1 MNYTFGPAAGT
12 LIFNDYKLVF
22 DWTYNSLYF
31 YTGKPNRLTTDIKDT
46 EGKPNRLTTDIKDT
60 EGKPNRLTT
69 DIKDTEGNEWIT
81 IELGK
86 CNMLEIVNKEY
97 CEIFMQMCKKIY
109 NESII
114 HPYESVR
121 RNRILLND
129 LIDYKIV

>member
-12 LIFNDYKLVF
+12 LVFNEYKLVF

-31 YTGKPNRLTTDIKDT
+31 YMGY
-46 EGKPNRLTTDIKDT
+46 
-60 EGKPNRLTT
+60 
-69 DIKDTEGNEWIT
+69 EWIT

-86 CNMLEIVNKEY
+86 CNMLEIVNKDY
-97 CEIFMQMCKKIY
+97 FEIFMQMCKKIY

>member
-12 LIFNDYKLVF
+12 LVFNEYKLVF

-31 YTGKPNRLTTDIKDT
+31 YTGKPKGLTPAIKDT
-46 EGKPNRLTTDIKDT
+46 EGY
-60 EGKPNRLTT
+60 
-69 DIKDTEGNEWIT
+69 EWIT

-97 CEIFMQMCKKIY
+97 FGIFMQMCKKIY

>member
-12 LIFNDYKLVF
+12 LVFNEYKLVF

-31 YTGKPNRLTTDIKDT
+31 YTGKPKGHKPGIKHNEDT
-46 EGKPNRLTTDIKDT
+46 EDT
-60 EGKPNRLTT
+60 EYTV
-69 DIKDTEGNEWIT
+69 DNEWIT

-86 CNMLEIVNKEY
+86 CNMLEIVNKKY
-97 CEIFMQMCKKIY
+97 FEIFMQMCKKIY

-129 LIDYKIV
+129 LIDYKIK

>member
-1 MNYTFGPAAGT
+1 MNYTFSPAAGT
-12 LIFNDYKLVF
+12 LVFNDYKLVF

-31 YTGKPNRLTTDIKDT
+31 YTGKPAIKDT
-46 EGKPNRLTTDIKDT
+46 EA
-60 EGKPNRLTT
+60 
-69 DIKDTEGNEWIT
+69 NEWIT

-86 CNMLEIVNKEY
+86 CNMLEIVNKDY
-97 CEIFMQMCKKIY
+97 FEIFMQMCKKIY

-129 LIDYKIV
+129 LIDYKIK

>member
-12 LIFNDYKLVF
+12 LVFDKYKLVF
-22 DWTYNSLYF
+22 DWSYNSLYF
-31 YTGKPNRLTTDIKDT
+31 NT
-46 EGKPNRLTTDIKDT
+46 
-60 EGKPNRLTT
+60 
-69 DIKDTEGNEWIT
+69 GNEWIT

-97 CEIFMQMCKKIY
+97 FEIFMQMCKKIY

-121 RNRILLND
+121 KNRILLND
-129 LIDYKIV
+129 LIDYKII

>member
-12 LIFNDYKLVF
+12 LVFNEYKLVF
-22 DWTYNSLYF
+22 DWTYDSLYF
-31 YTGKPNRLTTDIKDT
+31 YTGKPNRLTPAIKDT
-46 EGKPNRLTTDIKDT
+46 EGDAEGLTPAIKDT
-60 EGKPNRLTT
+60 E
-69 DIKDTEGNEWIT
+69 DYDWIT

-86 CNMLEIVNKEY
+86 FNMLEIVNKEY
-97 CEIFMQMCKKIY
+97 FGIFMQMCKKIY

>member
-12 LIFNDYKLVF
+12 LVFNEYKLVF
-22 DWTYNSLYF
+22 DWSYNSLYF
-31 YTGKPNRLTTDIKDT
+31 NTR
-46 EGKPNRLTTDIKDT
+46 
-60 EGKPNRLTT
+60 
-69 DIKDTEGNEWIT
+69 NEWIT

-97 CEIFMQMCKKIY
+97 FEIFMQMCKKIY
-109 NESII
+109 NESMI

-129 LIDYKIV
+129 LIDYKIK

>member
-12 LIFNDYKLVF
+12 LVFNEYKLVF

-31 YTGKPNRLTTDIKDT
+31 YTGKPKGLTPAIKDT
-46 EGKPNRLTTDIKDT
+46 EGY
-60 EGKPNRLTT
+60 
-69 DIKDTEGNEWIT
+69 EWIT

-97 CEIFMQMCKKIY
+97 FEIFMQMCKKIY

-121 RNRILLND
+121 KNRILLND
-129 LIDYKIV
+129 LIDYKII

>member
-12 LIFNDYKLVF
+12 LVFDKYKLVF
-22 DWTYNSLYF
+22 DWSYNSLYF
-31 YTGKPNRLTTDIKDT
+31 YTRY
-46 EGKPNRLTTDIKDT
+46 
-60 EGKPNRLTT
+60 
-69 DIKDTEGNEWIT
+69 EWIT

-97 CEIFMQMCKKIY
+97 FEIFMQMCKKIY
-109 NESII
+109 NESMI

-129 LIDYKIV
+129 LIDYKIK

>member
-12 LIFNDYKLVF
+12 LVFNEYKLVF

-31 YTGKPNRLTTDIKDT
+31 YTGKPKGLNLAIKDT
-46 EGKPNRLTTDIKDT
+46 EENK
-60 EGKPNRLTT
+60 
-69 DIKDTEGNEWIT
+69 WIT

-97 CEIFMQMCKKIY
+97 FEIFMQMCKKIY
-109 NESII
+109 NESMI

-121 RNRILLND
+121 KNRILLND
-129 LIDYKIV
+129 LIDYKII

>member
-31 YTGKPNRLTTDIKDT
+31 YT
-46 EGKPNRLTTDIKDT
+46 
-60 EGKPNRLTT
+60 GKPNRLTT

>member
-1 MNYTFGPAAGT
+1 MNYTFGSAAGT
-12 LIFNDYKLVF
+12 LVFNEYKLVF
-22 DWTYNSLYF
+22 DWTYDSLYF
-31 YTGKPNRLTTDIKDT
+31 YTGDATRLTPAIKDT
-46 EGKPNRLTTDIKDT
+46 EGYD
-60 EGKPNRLTT
+60 
-69 DIKDTEGNEWIT
+69 WIT

-86 CNMLEIVNKEY
+86 FNMLEIVNKEY
-97 CEIFMQMCKKIY
+97 FGIFMQMCKKIY

>member
-12 LIFNDYKLVF
+12 LVFNEYKLVF

-31 YTGKPNRLTTDIKDT
+31 YTGKPNRLNLATDIKDT
-46 EGKPNRLTTDIKDT
+46 DGD
-60 EGKPNRLTT
+60 
-69 DIKDTEGNEWIT
+69 EWIT

-86 CNMLEIVNKEY
+86 CNMLEIVNKDY
-97 CEIFMQMCKKIY
+97 FEIFMQMCKKIY

>member
-12 LIFNDYKLVF
+12 LVFNEYKLVF

-31 YTGKPNRLTTDIKDT
+31 YTGKP
-46 EGKPNRLTTDIKDT
+46 
-60 EGKPNRLTT
+60 
-69 DIKDTEGNEWIT
+69 KDTEGNKWIT

-97 CEIFMQMCKKIY
+97 FEIFMQMCKKIY

-129 LIDYKIV
+129 LIDYKIK

>member
-12 LIFNDYKLVF
+12 LVFNEYKLVF

-31 YTGKPNRLTTDIKDT
+31 YTGESKGLNPAIKDT
-46 EGKPNRLTTDIKDT
+46 EENK
-60 EGKPNRLTT
+60 
-69 DIKDTEGNEWIT
+69 WIT

-86 CNMLEIVNKEY
+86 FNMLEIVNKEY
-97 CEIFMQMCKKIY
+97 FGIFMQMCKKIY

-129 LIDYKIV
+129 LIDYKIK

>member
-12 LIFNDYKLVF
+12 LVFNEYKLVF

-31 YTGKPNRLTTDIKDT
+31 YTGKPKGLT
-46 EGKPNRLTTDIKDT
+46 PA
-60 EGKPNRLTT
+60 
-69 DIKDTEGNEWIT
+69 IKDTEGNEWIT

-97 CEIFMQMCKKIY
+97 FEIFMQMCKKIY

>member
-12 LIFNDYKLVF
+12 LVFNEYKLVF

-31 YTGKPNRLTTDIKDT
+31 YTGKPGRLTPAIKDT
-46 EGKPNRLTTDIKDT
+46 EGKPKGLNFAIKDT
-60 EGKPNRLTT
+60 EGY
-69 DIKDTEGNEWIT
+69 EWIT

-97 CEIFMQMCKKIY
+97 FEIFMQMCKKIY

>member
-12 LIFNDYKLVF
+12 LVFNEYKLVF

-31 YTGKPNRLTTDIKDT
+31 YTGKPFGLNPGIKDT
-46 EGKPNRLTTDIKDT
+46 KDT
-60 EGKPNRLTT
+60 E
-69 DIKDTEGNEWIT
+69 DYDWIT

-86 CNMLEIVNKEY
+86 CNMLEIVNKDY
-97 CEIFMQMCKKIY
+97 FEIFMQMCKKIY

-121 RNRILLND
+121 KNRILLND
-129 LIDYKIV
+129 LIDYKIE